1 MSLDTLGLYLI
12 EAIYALYGLFS
23 FYYAYIIAIKKEF
36 RIVNGVDDNTILR
49 IKQTR
54 RFARDYALP
63 HFLVGLT
70 SIVSVILAIIDG
82 PLVLLVATV
91 VTVAVCWYGTSMT
104 RKLPERLRRGYYM

>member
-23 FYYAYIIAIKKEF
+23 FYYAYIIAIK
-36 RIVNGVDDNTILR
+36 
-49 IKQTR
+49 QTR
-54 RFARDYALP
+54 RFARDYAMP

-70 SIVSVILAIIDG
+70 SVISVILAIIYG

-104 RKLPERLRRGYYM
+104 RKLPERLRRGYYL